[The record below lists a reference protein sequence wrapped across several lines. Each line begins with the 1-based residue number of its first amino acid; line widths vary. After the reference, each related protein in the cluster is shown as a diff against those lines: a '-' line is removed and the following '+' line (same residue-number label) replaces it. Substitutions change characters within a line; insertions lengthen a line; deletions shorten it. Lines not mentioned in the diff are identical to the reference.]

1 MYYSNEAVKFRFY
14 NGDLGSV
21 KVSTDLIT
29 PFFSHQEVLKIQYVK
44 TAPAVTMPDIKNT
57 TLLAGKQNI
66 PIIVDPVTK
75 EIYVLSPQDFK
86 DFLDVSG
93 SLTNA
98 MKTLHERREKV
109 NTLMALEAKT
119 PEQIREA
126 EKNLG
131 IAQDEAIKTLNQK
144 FKNQADIRE
153 VIAFEMFTTSDGRQK
168 MNAMRKYTNESQHI
182 KNKIID

>member
-1 MYYSNEAVKFRFY
+1 
-14 NGDLGSV
+14 
-21 KVSTDLIT
+21 
-29 PFFSHQEVLKIQYVK
+29 
-44 TAPAVTMPDIKNT
+44 MPDIKNT

-126 EKNLG
+126 EK
-131 IAQDEAIKTLNQK
+131 I
-144 FKNQADIRE
+144 
-153 VIAFEMFTTSDGRQK
+153 
-168 MNAMRKYTNESQHI
+168 
-182 KNKIID
+182 